1 MSLLRPVRETV
12 SASASLAASRVRR
25 APHHL
30 VLAWILQAVIILV
43 LGHVIPGVLVDDLL
57 SALIAALVIALLN
70 ALVRPVLVLLT
81 LPLSVATIGLLSLVI
96 NASIVVLAAP
106 LVPGM
111 EVNGFLPAFALAVAL
126 TVVTTLVNI
135 TLSVDE
141 DEAFYAEL
149 ARRVAAREAP
159 AGDPTRPGLIVI
171 QIDGLAAPILRNA
184 IRVGLVPRM
193 ASWVRSGRYRLAEW
207 DCPPPSQTSAS
218 QAGILHGNNDDIPA
232 FRWFEKENGRLLVSN
247 HPGDAVEIERRHS
260 DGNGL
265 LHAGGTSVGNLF
277 SGDAP
282 RSLFTMSRMTGPTG
296 AADVDAF
303 SLYFVDPA
311 AFIRTIVLTISEVVK
326 ELIEARRQ
334 RRLDVQP
341 RVHRGFTFAVLR
353 AVSNV
358 VLRDL
363 NMTFLVESIA
373 RGVPIMYADFVD
385 YDELAHHAGPERL
398 ETLRAL
404 AGVDRVL
411 ASLEQAMEDASR
423 RYRIVV
429 LSDHGQTQG
438 ATFLQRY
445 GTSLEDLV
453 RGLMGGD
460 ATMVAATGRAESFGP
475 TNALLTELTQRPG
488 VTGRIAGRAF
498 RGRTRDG
505 VVDLGP
511 EEMTTTGGD
520 EDRSLPELVVC
531 ASGNLANLYFNA
543 REGRLSLEEIE
554 VLYPGLVAALVA
566 HPGIGLV
573 MARTEEGGS
582 VVLGAGG
589 VHHLADGRV
598 DGDDPLAPFGPRTA
612 EHLRRLDDFPHVGD
626 LLLNS
631 SYYPDVDEV
640 AAFEELVGSHGGMG
654 GPQTRPFVMY
664 PSELSDPAAEI
675 VGAPA
680 LHRQLAAWTRELG
693 VEPDAAAPVEHLERP
708 NPRGVKVLAT
718 YQALF
723 AVPIL
728 GLAGFVAIAGAGAS
742 DTIPGTAIPG
752 SVSTLFIAGI
762 LAAIGLFALATAIG
776 LWRRKRWAWMATLV
790 LQAITVLQLLFALAS
805 DGFAGLAS
813 FGFMPAAIA
822 LLVFYYLSRPH
833 VAAAFGRRPPS
844 ARPQGE
850 DRA

>member
-1 MSLLRPVRETV
+1 
-12 SASASLAASRVRR
+12 
-25 APHHL
+25 
-30 VLAWILQAVIILV
+30 
-43 LGHVIPGVLVDDLL
+43 
-57 SALIAALVIALLN
+57 
-70 ALVRPVLVLLT
+70 
-81 LPLSVATIGLLSLVI
+81 
-96 NASIVVLAAP
+96 
-106 LVPGM
+106 
-111 EVNGFLPAFALAVAL
+111 
-126 TVVTTLVNI
+126 
-135 TLSVDE
+135 
-141 DEAFYAEL
+141 
-149 ARRVAAREAP
+149 
-159 AGDPTRPGLIVI
+159 
-171 QIDGLAAPILRNA
+171 
-184 IRVGLVPRM
+184 
-193 ASWVRSGRYRLAEW
+193 
-207 DCPPPSQTSAS
+207 
-218 QAGILHGNNDDIPA
+218 
-232 FRWFEKENGRLLVSN
+232 
-247 HPGDAVEIERRHS
+247 
-260 DGNGL
+260 
-265 LHAGGTSVGNLF
+265 
-277 SGDAP
+277 
-282 RSLFTMSRMTGPTG
+282 
-296 AADVDAF
+296 
-303 SLYFVDPA
+303 
-311 AFIRTIVLTISEVVK
+311 
-326 ELIEARRQ
+326 
-334 RRLDVQP
+334 
-341 RVHRGFTFAVLR
+341 
-353 AVSNV
+353 
-358 VLRDL
+358 
-363 NMTFLVESIA
+363 
-373 RGVPIMYADFVD
+373 
-385 YDELAHHAGPERL
+385 
-398 ETLRAL
+398 
-404 AGVDRVL
+404 
-411 ASLEQAMEDASR
+411 
-423 RYRIVV
+423 
-429 LSDHGQTQG
+429 
-438 ATFLQRY
+438 
-445 GTSLEDLV
+445 
-453 RGLMGGD
+453 
-460 ATMVAATGRAESFGP
+460 
-475 TNALLTELTQRPG
+475 
-488 VTGRIAGRAF
+488 
-498 RGRTRDG
+498 
-505 VVDLGP
+505 
-511 EEMTTTGGD
+511 
-520 EDRSLPELVVC
+520 
-531 ASGNLANLYFNA
+531 
-543 REGRLSLEEIE
+543 
-554 VLYPGLVAALVA
+554 VA

>member
-12 SASASLAASRVRR
+12 TTSASMAARQVRK

-30 VLAWILQAVIILV
+30 LLAWLLQAAVILV
-43 LGHVIPGVLVDDLL
+43 LGHVIPGVLVPDLF

-81 LPLSVATIGLLSLVI
+81 LPLSVATVGLVSLVI
-96 NASIVVLAAP
+96 NAAIVVLAAP

-111 EVNGFLPAFALAVAL
+111 EVNGFLPAIALAVAL
-126 TVVTTLVNI
+126 TVATTFVNI
-135 TLSVDE
+135 ALSADE

-159 AGDPTRPGLIVI
+159 AADPSRPGLIII

-184 IRVGLVPRM
+184 IRVGIVPRM
-193 ASWVRSGRYRLAEW
+193 ASWVRSERYRLVEW

-232 FRWFEKENGRLLVSN
+232 FRWFEKETGRLLVSN
-247 HPGDAVEIERRHS
+247 HPGDAIEIERRHS

-282 RSLFTMSRMTGPTG
+282 RSLFTMSRMSGPTG

-311 AFIRTIVLTISEVVK
+311 AFIRTIVLTIGEVVK
-326 ELIEARRQ
+326 ELMEARRQ
-334 RRLDVQP
+334 RRQDVQP

-363 NMTFLVESIA
+363 NVTFLVESMA

-411 ASLEQAMEDASR
+411 ASLERATQDASR

-453 RGLMGGD
+453 RGLMGGET
-460 ATMVAATGRAESFGP
+460 TMVAATGRAESFGP

-498 RGRTRDG
+498 RSRSKDG
-505 VVDLGP
+505 VVDLAP
-511 EEMTTTGGD
+511 GD
-520 EDRSLPELVVC
+520 AAGAADGEASALPELVVC
-531 ASGNLANLYFNA
+531 ASGNLANLYLNA
-543 REGRLSLEEIE
+543 RGGRLSLEEIE

-582 VVLGAGG
+582 VALGTGG

-598 DGDDPLAPFGPRTA
+598 DGEDPLAPFGSRA
-612 EHLRRLDDFPHVGD
+612 VDHLRRLDGFPHVGD

-631 SYYPDVDEV
+631 TYYPDVDEV

-664 PSELSDPAAEI
+664 PAELSNPVDEI

-680 LHRQLAAWTRELG
+680 LHRQLMTWTRELG
-693 VEPDAAAPVEHLERP
+693 IEPDARPPTEQAARP
-708 NPRGVKVLAT
+708 NPRGIKVLAA
-718 YQALF
+718 YQAVSGAF
-723 AVPIL
+723 IL
-728 GLAGFVAIAGAGAS
+728 GAAVLIAVAGAS
-742 DTIPGTAIPG
+742 LLPDTAAA
-752 SVSTLFIAGI
+752 LFVAFVVG
-762 LAAIGLFALATAIG
+762 AIGLFAMATAVG
-776 LWRRKRWAWMATLV
+776 LWRRNRWAWMATVV
-790 LQAITVLQLLFALAS
+790 LQTISVLQLLFALAS
-805 DGFAGLAS
+805 EGFAGLAS
-813 FGFMPAAIA
+813 FGVVPALIA
-822 LLVFYYLSRPH
+822 LLVFYYLTRPH
-833 VAAAFGRRPPS
+833 VSAAFGRRPPAAS
-844 ARPQGE
+844 ITN
-850 DRA
+850 